1 MANSVRNASGGS
13 TQRVRPGETLP
24 VTAHNLAL
32 QRPGARALPGGNVQT
47 RNASG
52 GTTTRV
58 FNPGA
63 LNRPNASGNQVIR
76 TQTQQRNLPVTANNQ
91 RIADTKAYAQTPE
104 SKVTDPNNWAGI
116 ARDLGNAGAKPWAAH
131 ATGALPSTN
140 AMAYVRAN
148 PTMATPA
155 ATRRAN
161 VNAPGATSAT
171 ASAGAG
177 LAAAR
182 PRMSTAQSI
191 AKRRENAAPYKA
203 SLQRRTDASGGG
215 ARPVVRNEAQ
225 RRALPVTPHNQA
237 RRRAAAG
244 GRNQPV

>member
-1 MANSVRNASGGS
+1 MALR
-13 TQRVRPGETLP
+13 Q
-24 VTAHNLAL
+24 
-32 QRPGARALPGGNVQT
+32 PGARALPGGNVQT

-58 FNPGA
+58 TNPGA
-63 LNRPNASGNQVIR
+63 LNRTNVSGNQVIR

-91 RIADTKAYAQTPE
+91 RIADEKAYTQAPE
-104 SKVTDPNNWAGI
+104 SKVADPHNWGGI
-116 ARDLGNAGAKPWAAH
+116 ARDLGNAGAKPWAQH

-140 AMAYVRAN
+140 AMAFVRAN

-161 VNAPGATSAT
+161 VNAPGATAAT

-177 LAAAR
+177 LAAAK
-182 PRMSTAQSI
+182 PRMSQAQSI
-191 AKRRENAAPYKA
+191 AKRRENAAPYRA
-203 SLQRRTDASGGG
+203 SLQRRSTSSGTT
-215 ARPVVRNEAQ
+215 RPVVRTEAQ